1 MQEEL
6 KVDHELT
13 RPFHQKYFTVVNFIR
28 NMVRNVLGP
37 LILLSVFFVP
47 FAKEWRFGLCI
58 SFIGLA
64 YLVTS
69 GMAGISAY
77 TRYEVIV
84 QPLLV
89 MVAAVG
95 VAGLRDLTS
104 AVRQRL

>member
-1 MQEEL
+1 M
-6 KVDHELT
+6 
-13 RPFHQKYFTVVNFIR
+13 
-28 NMVRNVLGP
+28 
-37 LILLSVFFVP
+37 
-47 FAKEWRFGLCI
+47 
-58 SFIGLA
+58 
-64 YLVTS
+64 S
-69 GMAGISAY
+69 GMAGNISAY